1 MKSFAFSVLCL
12 LAFSSQ
18 LYSVPAPFAE
28 PSAAVVNDTSNHGG
42 KIESKYDGLSHET
55 VSTLKKM
62 KVTCAGGAKNMF
74 KDTCVSVSASLHCP
88 GVQLDY
94 VRYAKLQLIFETK
107 EWDQKHAL
115 EERDLVVVVDATTL
129 RLGRMRLV
137 SQNIDTL
144 NTEILEATISYDV
157 FKKIVSGQVVEMA
170 VGKSRFELRQKNLEA
185 LRDLNNRV
193 KISQ

>member
-1 MKSFAFSVLCL
+1 MKSVAFSVSCL

-18 LYSVPAPFAE
+18 LYSVPATIAE
-28 PSAAVVNDTSNHGG
+28 TSATVVHGESNHGG

-55 VSTLKKM
+55 VSTLRKM
-62 KVTCAGGAKNMF
+62 KVTCAGTKDML

-88 GVQLDY
+88 GIQLDY
-94 VRYAKLQLIFETK
+94 VRNAKLQLIFENK
-107 EWDQKHAL
+107 NWHQRHPP

-144 NTEILEATISYDV
+144 MTEIFEATISYDV
-157 FKKIVSGQVVEMA
+157 FKKIVTGQVVEMA

-193 KISQ
+193 KISR